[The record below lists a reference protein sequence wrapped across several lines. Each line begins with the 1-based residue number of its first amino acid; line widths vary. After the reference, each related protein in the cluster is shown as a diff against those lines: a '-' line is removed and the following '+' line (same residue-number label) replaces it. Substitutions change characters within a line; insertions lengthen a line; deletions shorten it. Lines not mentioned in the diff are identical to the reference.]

1 MSENQNGAQRASS
14 HRSLRLT
21 AFAMVTALVVSLGA
35 VANPAPVSAAA
46 VQVVIVVGPAG
57 SSTAKYI
64 ESAKSYASQARSYGA
79 NVVEVYSPN
88 ATWSRVKAAAQGAN
102 LLIYLGH
109 GNGYPSP
116 YGPFSKY
123 RKDGMG
129 LNSSAGNGH
138 YNVKYWGEYYV
149 DQEIQLAENAVVI
162 LNRLCYAAGNSEWG
176 TADPT
181 RATAVKRV
189 DNFGAGF
196 LRAGAKAVFAE
207 AINSVSYTIRAL
219 LKSNRTVDSIFM
231 SHPSASGARDFTFES
246 VRTPGALAHLDPPRA
261 GKYWRSV
268 IGDLSLTAAS
278 FRAAGG

>member
-35 VANPAPVSAAA
+35 VTNPAPVSAAS

-57 SSTAKYI
+57 SSTGKYI

-129 LNSSAGNGH
+129 LNSSAGNGN

-189 DNFGAGF
+189 DNYGAGF
-196 LRAGAKAVFAE
+196 LGAGAKAVFAE
-207 AINSVSYTIRAL
+207 AINSVGYTIRAL
-219 LKSNRTVDSIFM
+219 LKSERTVDSIFM
-231 SHPSASGARDFTFES
+231 SHPSASGARDFKVES
-246 VRTPGALAHLDPPRA
+246 VRTPGSVAHMDPPRA

-278 FRAAGG
+278 FRAGGG